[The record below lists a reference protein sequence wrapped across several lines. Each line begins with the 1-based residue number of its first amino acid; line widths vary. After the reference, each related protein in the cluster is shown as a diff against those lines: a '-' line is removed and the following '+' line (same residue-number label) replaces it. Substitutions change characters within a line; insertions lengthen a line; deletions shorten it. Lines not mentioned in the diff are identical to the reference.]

1 MSDAKK
7 TGSRDISELKQRLGL
22 KKGAAAAAPTGPA
35 PRTNGAGT
43 TGGVVPPPGLNLQ
56 PPPGLAPAAPPQPV
70 IPNAAEDPFAA
81 MNAMAAV
88 GTVQRA
94 PEIVIVNDGKP
105 VENVGASGKG
115 ASIARLAIPAG
126 LALIVGVAVGKIGTS
141 NSSYNDGLKGA
152 RAILGDKQTPS
163 TVENLKKQLS
173 DLDTYLDDAKT
184 KKSFRPDATI
194 DKELEQLAAKLEVKS
209 ELVYRAKENALDAET
224 AGEIMGFYA
233 GISELKSMVD
243 QHVKSAKSDDLAF
256 ANAAKK
262 ADAATVKDDENASL
276 SGQLRYGILMQA
288 PTESDKVDFGAKLVE
303 LGPPYCGDKLATS
316 GHCGDGE
323 SPSGFAYRSEPGGTW
338 TKGDLVASGSDS
350 VPTKKLVMLLPGG
363 VRDSLVKGAEG
374 VASETLYTKRLRAI
388 YEFVHGKTG
397 PDGKPVGGLLD
408 TGNKLEQRLQKVA
421 SKGNRFSFFM

>member
-1 MSDAKK
+1 M
-7 TGSRDISELKQRLGL
+7 
-22 KKGAAAAAPTGPA
+22 
-35 PRTNGAGT
+35 
-43 TGGVVPPPGLNLQ
+43 PPPGLNLQ

>member
-22 KKGAAAAAPTGPA
+22 KKGAAGAPTGPA

-43 TGGVVPPPGLNLQ
+43 TGGVVPPPGLNLP
-56 PPPGLAPAAPPQPV
+56 PPPGLAPAAPAQPV
-70 IPNAAEDPFAA
+70 IPNAADDPFGA

-105 VENVGASGKG
+105 VENVGASGSG
-115 ASIARLAIPAG
+115 AKLMRIAIPAG
-126 LALIVGVAVGKIGTS
+126 LALIVGIAVGKIGTS

-163 TVENLKKQLS
+163 TVANLKKQLS
-173 DLDTYLDDAKT
+173 DLDTWLDEAKT
-184 KKSFRPDATI
+184 KKNFRPDAAL
-194 DKELEQLAAKLEVKS
+194 DKELEALAAKLEVKQD
-209 ELVYRAKENALDAET
+209 LVFRAKENALDAET
-224 AGEIMGFYA
+224 AGEIMTFYA
-233 GISELKSMVD
+233 GINELKSMVD

-256 ANAAKK
+256 TNAAKK

-288 PTESDKVDFGAKLVE
+288 PTETDKVDFGAKLVE

-316 GHCGDGE
+316 GHCGEGE
-323 SPSGFAYRSEPGGTW
+323 APSAFAYRSEPGATW
-338 TKGDLVASGSDS
+338 TKGDIVSSGTDY

-374 VASETLYTKRLRAI
+374 VASESLYTKRLRAI
-388 YEFVHGKTG
+388 YEFVHGKVG
-397 PDGKPVGGLLD
+397 PDGKGVGGLLE
-408 TGNKLEQRLQKVA
+408 TGNKLEQRLQQVS
-421 SKGNRFSFFM
+421 SKGSRFSFFM